1 MRAIIGMIFVAAVLA
16 GLFAFIKFMAYG
28 ISEDFGWGFLVGGLV
43 IGAIVAVGAHID
55 MKDQL
60 AKQREEL
67 SAPHRFTK
75 L

>member
-1 MRAIIGMIFVAAVLA
+1 MTRAIIRMIVVTALLA
-16 GLFAFIKFMAYG
+16 GLFAFIKFMVYG
-28 ISEDFGWGFLVGGLV
+28 VSDDFGWGFLVGGLLAGV
-43 IGAIVAVGAHID
+43 IAVLGMHVE

-67 SAPHRFTK
+67 LRD